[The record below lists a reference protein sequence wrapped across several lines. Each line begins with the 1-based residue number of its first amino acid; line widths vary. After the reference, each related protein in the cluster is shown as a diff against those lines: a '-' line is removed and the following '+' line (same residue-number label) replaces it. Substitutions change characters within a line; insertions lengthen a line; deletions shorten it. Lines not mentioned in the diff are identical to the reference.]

1 MSDAGLTLLW
11 LLFVASCVS
20 VFLSLYAG
28 WWPRLRRVCLLA
40 SIVAVMSRVD
50 HAAEHPLLLAA

>member
-28 WWPRLRRVCLLA
+28 WYV
-40 SIVAVMSRVD
+40 S
-50 HAAEHPLLLAA
+50 